1 MSFTESNTVEQMV
14 LDALSS
20 RSGGALLVREDAP
33 GWGGSLGG
41 ELRPTKW
48 EYVAAT
54 EIPRKG
60 SDVTVE
66 PWLRLALIRLNPE
79 IAAQPDRAD
88 EVIYALRAILLSV
101 QADGLVR
108 ANENFTAWLR
118 GEKTMPF
125 GPNGEHVPV
134 RLVDAA
140 NPVNNQLVVTN
151 QWIYR
156 GGSVEKRFDVVFL
169 VNGLPLVIGEAK
181 TPTRSA
187 VTWFDGAFQINEI
200 YEKQVPAMFVPN
212 VFSFATEG
220 KLYRYGSIRMPID
233 IWGPWRMRENEP
245 EGSLADIRRTVESML
260 RPDVVLDILQN
271 FALFATDKKHRR
283 IKIICRHQQYF
294 TTNQI
299 VERVV
304 TGYPK
309 KGLIWHFQGS
319 GKSLLMVFA
328 AQKLRLHPKLGNPTV
343 IIVVDRIDLDTQI
356 TATFN
361 AADVPN
367 MVGVET
373 RQELQALLGQ
383 DVRKVLITTIH
394 KFGEAGGKLNE
405 RANIIVMVD
414 EAHRT
419 QEGDLGRK
427 MREALPNSFLFGL
440 TGTPINR
447 ADRNTF
453 WAFGADEDAQG
464 YMSRYSFQESIR
476 DKATLPLHFEAPEVR
491 LKIDRAAIDEAFK
504 QITGELSEQ
513 DRDDL
518 AKRAAKMAVLVKNP
532 ERIRAVVNHIV
543 KHYQTKVEPN
553 GFKAQVVVFDRE
565 CCMLYKAVMDEM
577 IGPDASAIV
586 MTGAQYDPP
595 EWKQHIRDKDAEE
608 KLLDRFRDP
617 ADPLKFVIVTSKL
630 LTGFDAPILQVM
642 YLDKPMKDHNLLQAI
657 CRTNRTFGQEKTHGL
672 IVDYI
677 GIFDDVA
684 RALDFDEKAVQ
695 HVVSNIDELRKA
707 LPVQTQKCL
716 AFFPGVDRSIGGYE
730 GLMAAQQCLPNNE
743 IRDKFAANYI
753 VLGTIWEALSPDPC
767 LSPYEKDYKWLTQVY
782 ESVKP
787 PSGNGKLLW
796 HALGAKTVELINEN
810 VHLESVRDDVETLV
824 LDAQILDE
832 ILKDANPDKRAREI
846 EIKLI
851 ARLKTH
857 LGNPKFIALG
867 ERLEKIKERHE
878 QGFLNSL
885 QFLKEIL
892 DLAKEVV
899 EAEKQTNPVEERDR
913 AKEALTE
920 LFQEAKTKNTHI
932 VVERIVT
939 DIDDIVKKV
948 RFDGWQATSQGER
961 LVQRELRKALL
972 KYKLHTDQELFD
984 KAYGYIRQYY

>member
-1 MSFTESNTVEQMV
+1 
-14 LDALSS
+14 
-20 RSGGALLVREDAP
+20 
-33 GWGGSLGG
+33 
-41 ELRPTKW
+41 
-48 EYVAAT
+48 
-54 EIPRKG
+54 
-60 SDVTVE
+60 
-66 PWLRLALIRLNPE
+66 
-79 IAAQPDRAD
+79 
-88 EVIYALRAILLSV
+88 
-101 QADGLVR
+101 
-108 ANENFTAWLR
+108 
-118 GEKTMPF
+118 
-125 GPNGEHVPV
+125 
-134 RLVDAA
+134 
-140 NPVNNQLVVTN
+140 
-151 QWIYR
+151 
-156 GGSVEKRFDVVFL
+156 
-169 VNGLPLVIGEAK
+169 
-181 TPTRSA
+181 
-187 VTWFDGAFQINEI
+187 
-200 YEKQVPAMFVPN
+200 
-212 VFSFATEG
+212 
-220 KLYRYGSIRMPID
+220 
-233 IWGPWRMRENEP
+233 
-245 EGSLADIRRTVESML
+245 
-260 RPDVVLDILQN
+260 
-271 FALFATDKKHRR
+271 
-283 IKIICRHQQYF
+283 
-294 TTNQI
+294 
-299 VERVV
+299 
-304 TGYPK
+304 
-309 KGLIWHFQGS
+309 
-319 GKSLLMVFA
+319 
-328 AQKLRLHPKLGNPTV
+328 
-343 IIVVDRIDLDTQI
+343 
-356 TATFN
+356 
-361 AADVPN
+361 
-367 MVGVET
+367 MVGVAT
-373 RQELQALLGQ
+373 RQELQSLLGQ

-405 RANIIVMVD
+405 RSNIIVMVD

-427 MREALPNSFLFGL
+427 MREALPNAFLFGL

-447 ADRNTF
+447 ADHNTY
-453 WAFGADEDAQG
+453 WAFGANEDEKG

-476 DKATLPLHFEAPEVR
+476 DKATLPLHFEAPEVK

-543 KHYQTKVEPN
+543 HHFQTKVEPN

-565 CCMLYKAVMDEM
+565 CCILYKAVMDELV
-577 IGPDASAIV
+577 GPEASAIV
-586 MTGAQYDPP
+586 ISGAQHDPP
-595 EWKQHIRDKDAEE
+595 EWKQHVRDKDAEE

-617 ADPLKFVIVTSKL
+617 VDPLKYVIVTSKL

-684 RALDFDEKAVQ
+684 QALDFDEKAVQ
-695 HVVSNIDELRKA
+695 QVVSNIEELRKA
-707 LPVQTQKCL
+707 LPVQVQKCL
-716 AFFPGVDRSIGGYE
+716 AFFPHVDRSVGGYE

-743 IRDKFAANYI
+743 VRDKFAANYI

-767 LSPYEKDYKWLTQVY
+767 LSPYEKDYRWLTQVY

-796 HALGAKTVELINEN
+796 HGLGAKTVELINQN

-824 LDAQILDE
+824 LDAQVLEE
-832 ILKDANPDKRAREI
+832 ILADADPSKRGREI
-846 EIKLI
+846 EIRLI
-851 ARLKTH
+851 ARLKKH
-857 LGNPKFIALG
+857 LGNPKFTELG

-892 DLAKEVV
+892 EVAKEVL
-899 EAEKQTNPVEERDR
+899 EAEKHADPQEERDR

-920 LFQEAKTKNTHI
+920 LFKDAKTKNTHI
-932 VVERIVT
+932 IVERIVA

-948 RFDGWQATSQGER
+948 RFPDWQRTNAGER
-961 LVQRELRKALL
+961 LVQKELRRTLL